1 MAGRLTADDGC
12 VPQPMLA
19 RSLTRF
25 GPSIR
30 AGLAGRVLREL
41 QDRLYKE
48 LTRKVLMRNAP
59 SEMSL
64 RVDKAKFALDEQ
76 IVQDAKINP
85 CLVKK
90 RP

>member
-1 MAGRLTADDGC
+1 
-12 VPQPMLA
+12 ML
-19 RSLTRF
+19 RTLKIFESLCGTKHKE
-25 GPSIR
+25 S
-30 AGLAGRVLREL
+30 REL

-59 SEMSL
+59 SEMNL

>member
-1 MAGRLTADDGC
+1 
-12 VPQPMLA
+12 ML
-19 RSLTRF
+19 RTLKIFESLC
-25 GPSIR
+25 GSKHQES
-30 AGLAGRVLREL
+30 REL

>member
-1 MAGRLTADDGC
+1 
-12 VPQPMLA
+12 ML
-19 RSLTRF
+19 RTLKIFESLF
-25 GPSIR
+25 GTKHQES
-30 AGLAGRVLREL
+30 REL